1 MFPQGWQSE
10 LGPVYSWPPPQRCME
25 VSGYHSSPL
34 DSWLLSQQWGEGSSE
49 SRLVSKRPAQLFLSG
64 GQQPRVPSS
73 GWDEP
78 FSPAEGPPPTRTGL
92 CHLANEQQPLKNPQK
107 CLCSRGTSGVRSQ
120 RLRWFSQRVCSLV
133 KSAPPSPPLPKPRK
147 LRGQETDGGET
158 NVCWLPPLFEG
169 RF

>member
-1 MFPQGWQSE
+1 MGITPAPWTAGSCHSSGE
-10 LGPVYSWPPPQRCME
+10 KGPVSLDSFPKGPP
-25 VSGYHSSPL
+25 SYSSPV
-34 DSWLLSQQWGEGSSE
+34 GSS
-49 SRLVSKRPAQLFLSG
+49 QG
-64 GQQPRVPSS
+64 VPSS

-147 LRGQETDGGET
+147 LMGQETDGGET